1 MKSGHILGIALQI
14 AFAVVG
20 ASDPETVAGREQVQ
34 QQLLERDDAVSD
46 ESISREDGQHDG
58 RTVDGSTTVGSANLS
73 TIDGESVAHSEA
85 WTHEPVCTGFLGELD
100 SPLCV
105 YTNSSFSEGRGIS
118 IFTTPKI
125 ADEIASLLP
134 FQDAAALS
142 SRGINVATDTW
153 YTKEIPGKGMGMM
166 AKHDLQRGDLLT
178 VYTPFL
184 LAHTENILNTTERER
199 YLQIG
204 LSQLPEQSQEQYRAL
219 AKIYHLPEVV
229 VQDVV
234 KANSF
239 EMHLGGQMHL
249 AVFPESSRLN
259 HACAPNAQY
268 YLDPDLLIHVVHAV
282 RPIAKDEEIT
292 ISYTTPYEPFSV
304 RQKYL
309 KKAFHFTCSCSRCQE
324 GAATDSGLVE
334 IHNLQESLGNWEA
347 DSTASVKKAERLVKV
362 YEQEGLDAFLDNAY
376 GHAALMYNSVG
387 SIRGAQK
394 YARLAAEAASLKQG
408 PDSSDVKFWLELV
421 ENPQEHSSWKKRKV
435 DREL

>member
-1 MKSGHILGIALQI
+1 MTCYDNLCKMKSGHILGIALQI

-259 HACAPNAQY
+259 HACAP
-268 YLDPDLLIHVVHAV
+268 
-282 RPIAKDEEIT
+282 K
-292 ISYTTPYEPFSV
+292 
-304 RQKYL
+304 
-309 KKAFHFTCSCSRCQE
+309 
-324 GAATDSGLVE
+324 
-334 IHNLQESLGNWEA
+334 
-347 DSTASVKKAERLVKV
+347 
-362 YEQEGLDAFLDNAY
+362 
-376 GHAALMYNSVG
+376 
-387 SIRGAQK
+387 
-394 YARLAAEAASLKQG
+394 
-408 PDSSDVKFWLELV
+408 
-421 ENPQEHSSWKKRKV
+421 
-435 DREL
+435 